1 MNNELFFSN
10 ANSRQTY
17 FTLHNIA
24 RAHEKAKGKGV
35 KVGVIDWLFGVNE
48 NKELYAGYAD
58 ISGRPELLY
67 EACGHGLMMATTLR
81 EIAPECE
88 IYAINAVVYGE
99 GGEELRLELFE
110 KGIEWAIENG
120 MDVLTYSHAAFMG
133 EDRIRANDAV
143 RRAVQNGITTTF
155 IHNDSEYNIFP
166 YGCMEGAGYGVR
178 EKFSR
183 KPDLNILHF
192 DYNSLSLTTYEKYS
206 DALKAGEK
214 IRSGDMIPFF
224 SFSSMSV
231 VLGGFAAI
239 IRQLR
244 PDFLSGQIRDLL
256 VRTSYKIEAKG
267 QNWYDIN
274 PCGRVVDIGRAVDE
288 LSV

>member
-1 MNNELFFSN
+1 MNNELYFSN

-48 NKELYAGYAD
+48 NKQLYAGYAD
-58 ISGRPELLY
+58 ISGRPEFLY
-67 EACGHGLMMATTLR
+67 EACGHGMMMATTLR
-81 EIAPECE
+81 EIAPECG
-88 IYAINAVVYGE
+88 IYAINAVAYGE

-143 RRAVQNGITTTF
+143 RRAAQNGITTTF

-178 EKFSR
+178 EGFSR

-192 DYNSLSLTTYEKYS
+192 DYNSLFLTTYEKYN

-239 IRQLR
+239 IKQLK
-244 PDFLSGQIRDLL
+244 PDLLPAQIRDLL

-274 PCGRVVDIGRAVDE
+274 PCGRVADIGRAVDE

>member
-35 KVGVIDWLFGVNE
+35 KVGIIDWLFGVNE

-178 EKFSR
+178 EEFSR

-239 IRQLR
+239 IKQLR

-256 VRTSYKIEAKG
+256 IRTSYKIEAKG

-274 PCGRVVDIGRAVDE
+274 PCGRVVDIGKAVDE

>member
-1 MNNELFFSN
+1 MIEWIYFGN

-24 RAHEKAKGKGV
+24 RAHGKAKGKGV
-35 KVGVIDWLFGVNE
+35 KVGVIDWLFGGDGAR
-48 NKELYAGYAD
+48 ELYAGYAD
-58 ISGRPELLY
+58 ISGRPEFLY
-67 EACGHGLMMATTLR
+67 EASGHGLMMATTLR

-110 KGIEWAIENG
+110 KGIRWAIENG

-133 EDRIRANDAV
+133 EDRVRANAAV
-143 RRAVQNGITTTF
+143 RRAVENGIATTF

-166 YGCMEGAGYGVR
+166 YGCMEYDVR
-178 EKFSR
+178 EGFSR

-192 DYNSLSLTTYEKYS
+192 DYNSLLLSMYEKYS

-214 IRSGDMIPFF
+214 LKNGNMIPFF

-239 IRQLR
+239 IKQLR
-244 PDFLSGQIRDLL
+244 PDFLPSQIKELL
-256 VRTSYKIEAKG
+256 VRTSYKIETKG

-274 PCGRVVDIGRAVDE
+274 PCGRVADIGRAVDE
-288 LSV
+288 LSATGQ